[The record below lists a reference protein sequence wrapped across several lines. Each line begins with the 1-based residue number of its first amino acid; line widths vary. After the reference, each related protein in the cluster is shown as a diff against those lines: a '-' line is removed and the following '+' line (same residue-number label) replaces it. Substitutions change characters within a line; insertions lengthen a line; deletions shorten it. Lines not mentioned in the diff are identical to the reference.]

1 LNCQVKK
8 NIKLNSKQYREH
20 ELVGKVLTAEPYMYD
35 STFKRA
41 VVTICDYK
49 PNDGAIGFILNKPIK
64 MQITELVAD
73 FPEFEAHVSYGGP
86 VATDTIHFVHNVGE
100 LIDNSIKVMPGLYWG
115 GDFNKLKFLIRSE
128 MVSPENV
135 RFFVG
140 YSGWEPDQLNGE
152 LDAESW
158 IISEMDPNYAFNNR
172 KNKNLWRDVL
182 TLKGDL
188 YSVIAQMPER
198 NSNN

>member
-1 LNCQVKK
+1 M
-8 NIKLNSKQYREH
+8 S
-20 ELVGKVLTAEPYMYD
+20 
-35 STFKRA
+35 
-41 VVTICDYK
+41 
-49 PNDGAIGFILNKPIK
+49 
-64 MQITELVAD
+64 
-73 FPEFEAHVSYGGP
+73 
-86 VATDTIHFVHNVGE
+86 TDTIHFVHNVGE
-100 LIDNSIKVMPGLYWG
+100 LIDNSVKVMPGLYWG

-140 YSGWEPDQLNGE
+140 YSRWEPDQLNGE

-182 TLKGDL
+182 TLKGDS